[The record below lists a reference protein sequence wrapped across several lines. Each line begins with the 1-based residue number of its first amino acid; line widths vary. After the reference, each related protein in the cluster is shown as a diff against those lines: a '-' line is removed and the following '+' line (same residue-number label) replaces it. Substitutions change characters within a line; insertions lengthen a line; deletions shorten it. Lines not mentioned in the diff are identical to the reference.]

1 MTIHDPDLLRRIA
14 VERADAER
22 GLLARVIRTLEADSV
37 NPTYRFAYTRA
48 IRKLS
53 RLLLDFK
60 GT

>member
-1 MTIHDPDLLRRIA
+1 MTIHDPDLMRRIA
-14 VERADAER
+14 IERADAEQS
-22 GLLARVIRTLEADSV
+22 LLARVIRILEHDNV

-60 GT
+60 VT